1 MKKVGIAIAITA
13 LFALIGVF
21 TYAALNNSANVVKT
35 AQSAPSTVSEQPK
48 PPTRPE
54 LLKLVNAER
63 KKYGAK
69 PLVIDERLN
78 KSAQRKSDEMYA
90 ENRYKHINKAGIHGY
105 QYAKEAM
112 PKCNIVSEN
121 YYYSNYDITADNAF
135 DTWYQSKPH
144 IAAIR
149 DKMYQYTGF
158 GITYKN
164 GQLITVEH
172 FCQI

>member
-1 MKKVGIAIAITA
+1 MKKAGIALAITA

-54 LLKLVNAER
+54 LLTLVNAER

-78 KSAQRKSDEMYA
+78 KSAQ
-90 ENRYKHINKAGIHGY
+90 YKADDMVKRNYRAHKD
-105 QYAKEAM
+105 
-112 PKCNIVSEN
+112 PKTGKNNGLDYSGTLLQCTWVSEN
-121 YYYSNYDITADNAF
+121 LVWNIKSTQDGMNWWIG
-135 DTWYQSKPH
+135 SKPH
-144 IAAIR
+144 HKAMI
-149 DKMYQYTGF
+149 DSKYTLTGF
-158 GITYKN
+158 GIKEDV
-164 GQLITVEH
+164 IVEH

>member
-1 MKKVGIAIAITA
+1 MKKVGIALAITA

-54 LLKLVNAER
+54 LLTLVNAER

-78 KSAQRKSDEMYA
+78 KSAQ
-90 ENRYKHINKAGIHGY
+90 YKADDMVKYNYRAHVNPKTGMHGY
-105 QYAKEAM
+105 EYINQVGIYCKTDSENLTWDSKTAKESF
-112 PKCNIVSEN
+112 NWWVH
-121 YYYSNYDITADNAF
+121 
-135 DTWYQSKPH
+135 SKPH
-144 IAAIR
+144 HLAMIN
-149 DKMYQYTGF
+149 KSYSLTGF
-158 GITYKN
+158 GIAEQESYYF
-164 GQLITVEH
+164 IVEH
-172 FCQI
+172 FCQV

>member
-1 MKKVGIAIAITA
+1 MKKAGVALAITA

-78 KSAQRKSDEMYA
+78 KSAQ
-90 ENRYKHINKAGIHGY
+90 YKADDM
-105 QYAKEAM
+105 AKRHYFGHED
-112 PKCNIVSEN
+112 PKTGKKNGLDYSGMLIKCTWVSEN
-121 YYYSNYDITADNAF
+121 IRENGDVNDSKHTVAAWIS
-135 DTWYQSKPH
+135 SKPH
-144 IAAIR
+144 RKAIL
-149 DKMYQYTGF
+149 DPQYEITGF
-158 GITYKN
+158 GIN
-164 GQLITVEH
+164 GNLIVEH
-172 FCQI
+172 FCNI